1 MLQRA
6 SASMQERNHSSNS
19 ASLSVLGF
27 LITGSLHSRAD
38 IDTARV
44 LLKHPHQLSREAS
57 KYLLLALCSN
67 QKQNLGDWQQSE
79 MNWPPPKLL
88 GGNR

>member
-1 MLQRA
+1 MLQGA
-6 SASMQERNHSSNS
+6 SASMQERNHSSDS
-19 ASLSVLGF
+19 ASLYVLGF
-27 LITGSLHSRAD
+27 LIPGSLHRTAD
-38 IDTARV
+38 IDTERV
-44 LLKHPHQLSREAS
+44 LLQHPHQLSREAS

-67 QKQNLGDWQQSE
+67 QKQKLGDRQQSG